1 MATAHGIDLKQEVQ
15 GIRGAAIKS
24 LLLCAACFGVGYL
37 LLPKWMAFPTTPFD
51 ALVFTLR
58 ADLFILLSVVV
69 AVGIVSH
76 ARRQSKHDIGAAA
89 SGVPSASIKVKIAFL
104 QNTLEQAFI
113 AIGTQIVFS
122 TLFTGPA
129 LSLVVVAVVL
139 FSVGRISFYRGYPQ
153 GAAARAFDMVTTVI
167 PAIVILAL
175 CLVALAA
182 RAITP

>member
-1 MATAHGIDLKQEVQ
+1 MGSARDIDLSQEVQ
-15 GIRGAAIKS
+15 GIRRAAVKS

-37 LLPKWMAFPTTPFD
+37 VLPKWMAFPTTMLD

-58 ADLFILLSVVV
+58 ADLFILLWVVA

-76 ARRQSKHDIGAAA
+76 SRRQSTHDSGAAA
-89 SGVPSASIKVKIAFL
+89 FGDSSASIKIKIAFL

-113 AIGTQIVFS
+113 AIGTQLVFS

-129 LSLVVVAVVL
+129 LSLTVVAVVL
-139 FSVGRISFYRGYPQ
+139 FAVGRLSFYRGYPQ
-153 GAAARAFDMVTTVI
+153 GAAARAFGMVTTVI
-167 PAIVILAL
+167 PTIVILAL

-182 RAITP
+182 RAMSP